1 MTNPTPTLEE
11 RIVAL
16 EDDVKALRN
25 RIKKVEQDLQSLAD
39 EASTR
44 RTPIRRKLKEITD
57 RLDKVDP
64 PPPPPAPVTR

>member
-11 RIVAL
+11 RIAAL